1 MTHTITAKPKL
12 LGRVNRIIGQ
22 VEAVKRALERERE
35 CGEVLRLIAASR
47 GALDSLMAEVLE
59 GHVRTHAFANA
70 RPGSEAAGAAEEVI
84 DVIRAYLK

>member
-1 MTHTITAKPKL
+1 MSHTIEARPKL
-12 LGRVNRIIGQ
+12 LRRVSRIVGQ
-22 VEAVKRALERERE
+22 VEAVKRALERESE

-59 GHVRTHAFANA
+59 GHVRSHAFAHA
-70 RPGSEAAGAAEEVI
+70 RRGSEAARAAEEVI